1 MLLSAL
7 YIGVTFGIYRSSGK
21 IPLTIERLNKYF
33 KCSHNSPKHFFITL
47 KLAPSWRRLGQSLGQ
62 SLSHLDHPFTI
73 TGHTLSRSQDN
84 EVPIGGRLYREE
96 PLLWCLVIQMHPNH
110 MYFVSKMSV
119 KPSLDLETRSRSL

>member
-73 TGHTLSRSQDN
+73 TGHTLSRSQVTPFHDHRTMKSRL
-84 EVPIGGRLYREE
+84 EVGCIGRSHCCGVSWYRCTQIKCI
-96 PLLWCLVIQMHPNH
+96 LQARCLWNQA
-110 MYFVSKMSV
+110 
-119 KPSLDLETRSRSL
+119 